1 MDYLS
6 NKKWI
11 IYTLYFMSRQLL
23 RSFPIFFPPLNV
35 ITIATVL
42 LRDSK
47 MTAANSGRKTCQEID
62 QVNK

>member
-11 IYTLYFMSRQLL
+11 IYTLYFMSQQLL
-23 RSFPIFFPPLNV
+23 RSFPIFSRHW
-35 ITIATVL
+35 TL
-42 LRDSK
+42 LLK
-47 MTAANSGRKTCQEID
+47 MAAANTGRMIGQETD